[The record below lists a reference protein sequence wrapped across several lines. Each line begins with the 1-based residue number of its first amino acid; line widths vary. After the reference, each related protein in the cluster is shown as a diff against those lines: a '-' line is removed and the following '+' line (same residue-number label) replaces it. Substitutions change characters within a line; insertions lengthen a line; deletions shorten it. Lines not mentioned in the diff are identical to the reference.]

1 MAMSGFQS
9 FKHHMVQF
17 ADLSKDALHIYV
29 GLAVF
34 LLVAAIARK
43 GLKSGWAILA
53 VLVVAV
59 IGEVLDL
66 RDEFR
71 LRERLLWWSSL
82 HDLVN
87 TCFWPLVLWL
97 LARFTRA
104 VK

>member
-1 MAMSGFQS
+1 MAMSSFQS
-9 FKHHMVQF
+9 FKHQLVL
-17 ADLSKDALHIYV
+17 AAELSKDALHIYI

-34 LLVAAIARK
+34 LLVAMFARK
-43 GLKSGWAILA
+43 GFKSGWAILA

-66 RDEFR
+66 RDEYR

-97 LARFTRA
+97 LARYTRA